1 MTPWEKLGE
10 KHRKE
15 RIKLVIDN
23 LKKHSNKS
31 QTAKA
36 LGISRQRLNGFIVDH
51 KLNIEGDGS

>member
-15 RIKLVIDN
+15 RIKLVLDH
-23 LKKHSNKS
+23 LKKYRNKS

-51 KLNIEGDGS
+51 KLNNHKDDN